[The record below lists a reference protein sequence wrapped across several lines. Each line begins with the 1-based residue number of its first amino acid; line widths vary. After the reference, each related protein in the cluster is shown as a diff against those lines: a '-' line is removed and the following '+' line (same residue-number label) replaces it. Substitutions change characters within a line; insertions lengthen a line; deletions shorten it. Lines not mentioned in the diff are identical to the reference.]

1 MIILFA
7 GCQKQSE
14 TMDSLDE
21 DIAEVDVSESNSPY
35 KMNESF
41 FFTVTNDDNIRAI
54 KQAITN
60 AVKQDGPKAE
70 DSDSDY
76 DIWRVY
82 ELTGDESPT
91 HMLRLWLGDEG
102 KASRWSYF
110 GHNDVY
116 VIPPEMTRDLR
127 RIIGKNE

>member
-21 DIAEVDVSESNSPY
+21 DIAEADVSESNSPY
-35 KMNESF
+35 KINESMF
-41 FFTVTNDDNIRAI
+41 IMMTKDHNISAI

-60 AVKQDGPKAE
+60 AVKQDGPMVE

-82 ELTGDESPT
+82 ELTGDESPS

-102 KASRWSYF
+102 KGSRWS
-110 GHNDVY
+110 
-116 VIPPEMTRDLR
+116 
-127 RIIGKNE
+127 